1 MKRLLVIVLCV
12 MSLNSVPTFH
22 LSGTSYTKNGVEY
35 INMKKDTIL
44 SNIFDL
50 FDKKQKVY
58 NNADLV

>member
-12 MSLNSVPTFH
+12 TSLNSVPAFH

-44 SNIFDL
+44 NNIFDL

>member
-12 MSLNSVPTFH
+12 MSLNSVPTFQ

-44 SNIFDL
+44 NNIFDF